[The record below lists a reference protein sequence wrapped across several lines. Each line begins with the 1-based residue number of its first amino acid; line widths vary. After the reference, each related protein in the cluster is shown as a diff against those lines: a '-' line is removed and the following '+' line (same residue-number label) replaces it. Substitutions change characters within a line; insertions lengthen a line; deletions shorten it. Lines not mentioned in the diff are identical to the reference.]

1 MQGIL
6 LNAVANTGTITY
18 YLQELNANGEVIA
31 TSNQVVINCNQIGGI
46 SLTNT
51 NINNG
56 LINVNLNTSSTVILN
71 IQKNLANINYDIGDI
86 YYEVAAQN
94 NE

>member
-71 IQKNLANINYDIGDI
+71 IQKKLANINYDIGDI